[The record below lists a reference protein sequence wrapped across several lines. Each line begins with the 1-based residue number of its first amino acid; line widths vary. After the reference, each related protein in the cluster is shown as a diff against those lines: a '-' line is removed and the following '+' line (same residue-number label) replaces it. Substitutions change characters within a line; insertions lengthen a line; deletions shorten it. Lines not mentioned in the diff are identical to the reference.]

1 MKKIIICSI
10 LMLFCLNSC
19 YFIEQAILDEKI
31 TATQNRGV
39 KKKDSIFD
47 TRPWGEWKEEKKNNN
62 TFEEKNPFK
71 EVSKNSLKKIEY
83 KGESLNIPDGTQF
96 DEGGELRTETR
107 EPLHIYIRKG
117 KVSCNKINKK
127 SKIYYRKA
135 DGENYLVLRYSESAG
150 YKEDRAWVVDK
161 IVSANGF
168 LKSCY

>member
-1 MKKIIICSI
+1 M
-10 LMLFCLNSC
+10 
-19 YFIEQAILDEKI
+19 E
-31 TATQNRGV
+31 R
-39 KKKDSIFD
+39 
-47 TRPWGEWKEEKKNNN
+47 RKKNNN

-96 DEGGELRTETR
+96 DEGGGLRTETR

-117 KVSCNKINKK
+117 KVSCDKINKK

-150 YKEDRAWVVDK
+150 YREDRAWVVNK

>member
-1 MKKIIICSI
+1 MKKLIICSI
-10 LMLFCLNSC
+10 LVLFCLNSC
-19 YFIEQAILDEKI
+19 YFIEQAYYDEKI
-31 TATQNRGV
+31 SR
-39 KKKDSIFD
+39 KMPKIKDSIFD
-47 TRPWGEWKEEKKNNN
+47 AEPWEKWKEEKKNNN

-96 DEGGELRTETR
+96 DEGGGLRTETR